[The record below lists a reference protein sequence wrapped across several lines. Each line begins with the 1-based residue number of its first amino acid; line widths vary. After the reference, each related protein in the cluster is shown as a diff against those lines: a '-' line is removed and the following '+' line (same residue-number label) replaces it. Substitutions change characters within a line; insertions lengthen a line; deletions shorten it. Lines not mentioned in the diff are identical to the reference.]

1 MMKIITILLL
11 VVLLYGCEY
20 PTDYIISPENNYEDL
35 DAESRFIDS
44 LFRDFLGRLKL
55 GENDTLKPVIEF
67 GVKNS
72 DPESVELEINNGYRK
87 DIDDFI
93 LKTFNMW
100 INKAEDFRK
109 YLKDI
114 NKIRSIEVNF
124 FITNDSFYF
133 MIDDEKAIKYRDKQ
147 ILENERR
154 KFSD

>member
-1 MMKIITILLL
+1 MKIITAMLLL
-11 VVLLYGCEY
+11 ILFYGCEY

-35 DAESRFIDS
+35 DAESRYIDS
-44 LFRDFLGRLKL
+44 LFKDFLEWLNL

-100 INKAEDFRK
+100 IKKAVDFKK

-114 NKIRSIEVNF
+114 DRIRSIEVNF
-124 FITNDSFYF
+124 FITSDSFYF
-133 MIDDEKAIKYRDKQ
+133 MIDDAKSIKYKDNQ
-147 ILENERR
+147 ILKTEKRI
-154 KFSD
+154 FSD

>member
-1 MMKIITILLL
+1 MMKIISILLL
-11 VVLLYGCEY
+11 IIFLYGCEY
-20 PTDYIISPENNYEDL
+20 PSEYIISPRNNYEDM
-35 DAESRFIDS
+35 DAESQYINS
-44 LFRDFLGRLKL
+44 LFEDFLKGLNL

-67 GVKNS
+67 GVKNT
-72 DPESVELEINNGYRK
+72 DPEAVELVIINGYRK

-93 LKTFNMW
+93 LKTFNIW
-100 INKAEDFRK
+100 INKAEDFKK

-154 KFSD
+154 KSSD